1 MEHAKSGHKAHM
13 ILKINAV
20 VDSPTINLLYEAS
33 QAGVKID
40 LLVRGMCCLRPGVKG
55 LSENIRVISIVG
67 RYLEHSRIFYFLNGG
82 KEEVY
87 IDSADLMPRNLDHRV
102 EAVFPLERPEH
113 VRYICDILDVYMKD
127 SLRARIMQPN
137 GTYKRLKPPDSQDGV
152 DVQIR
157 LMRIATERA
166 ARRSSLTT
174 PLPHS

>member
-1 MEHAKSGHKAHM
+1 
-13 ILKINAV
+13 
-20 VDSPTINLLYEAS
+20 
-33 QAGVKID
+33 
-40 LLVRGMCCLRPGVKG
+40 
-55 LSENIRVISIVG
+55 
-67 RYLEHSRIFYFLNGG
+67 
-82 KEEVY
+82 
-87 IDSADLMPRNLDHRV
+87 
-102 EAVFPLERPEH
+102 
-113 VRYICDILDVYMKD
+113 MKD